1 VPNGYHGKI
10 LHVDLTRGAL
20 EEERPV
26 EAFYRKYMGGSALGM
41 YYLLHHTPANADPL
55 GPENTL
61 VLALSVLTGAPISGQ
76 SRMTAVAKSPLT
88 EAVGDSQCGGFF
100 PAELKF
106 AGFDAIVIRGRS
118 QSPVYLWIKDG
129 AAELRPADHLWGKV
143 TGVSEHMIREELAD
157 DRIEVLQCG
166 PAGENLVRFSAIM
179 NMSNRANGRTGMGA
193 VMGSKRLKA
202 VAVRGVDKPALADRR
217 GVIDMAR
224 WGAAN
229 FEDSGVYGLGLYGT
243 SEVVNSQNR
252 AGGLPTRNWGSG
264 FFEKAEALDGTT
276 MAKTILKERD
286 TCYACTVRC
295 KRVVEVSQGPYKVDP
310 LYGGPEYET
319 LATFGSY
326 CGVDDLRAIA
336 CASQLC
342 NMYGMDTISCGA
354 TIAWAMDCFEHGILT
369 KADTGGVELRFGDAA
384 AVVQVIQLIAKRE
397 GIGDLLAEGSARAA
411 AMVGRGAEELVVAVK
426 KQELPAHMPHVK
438 RSLGLIYAVNPF
450 GADHQSSE
458 HDTSWKSDLERMS
471 EIGLTEPVHPKV
483 LNEAKVRFALV
494 TEHAYSC
501 LDTVN
506 MCQFV
511 FGPAWHLYGMKQLV
525 AVVRSI
531 TGWDV
536 SLDELM
542 RLGERRLNMLRAF
555 NAREGIDRSRD
566 TLPKKLNKALTGGK
580 SDGLFVTQ
588 EEIEQ
593 AKDWYYAMAGWDVST
608 GTPTRPKLE
617 ELDLG
622 WVADELGL
630 EDVKRESFDAPSSCD

>member
-1 VPNGYHGKI
+1 VPYGYHGRI
-10 LHVDLTRGAL
+10 LHVDLTRGKI
-20 EEERPV
+20 EEERPD
-26 EAFYRKYMGGSALGM
+26 EAFYRQYMGGSALGL
-41 YYLLHHTPANADPL
+41 YYLLKNTPAKADPL

-118 QSPVYLWIKDG
+118 ETPVYLWVKDG
-129 AAELRPADHLWGKV
+129 TAQIRPADHLWGMV
-143 TGVSEHMIREELAD
+143 TGVAEQMIREELGD
-157 DRIEVLQCG
+157 DRIQVLQCG
-166 PAGENLVRFSAIM
+166 PAGEKLVRFAAMM

-193 VMGSKRLKA
+193 VMGSKNLKA
-202 VAVRGVDKPALADRR
+202 VAVRGGEKPALADRR

-224 WGAAN
+224 WGAAH

-243 SEVVNSQNR
+243 SEITNSQNR
-252 AGGLPTRNWGSG
+252 AGGLPTHNWDSG
-264 FFEKAEALDGTT
+264 FFENAEALDGTT

-295 KRVVEVSQGPYKVDP
+295 KRVVEVNDGPYKVDP

-319 LATFGSY
+319 LATFGAD

-336 CASQLC
+336 YVSQLC

-369 KADTGGVELRFGDAA
+369 TADTGGLELHYGDASA
-384 AVVQVIQLIAKRE
+384 ILRIVQMIGERQ
-397 GIGDLLAEGSARAA
+397 GFGDLLAEGSARAA
-411 AMVGRGAEELVVAVK
+411 TKVGRGAEDLVMTVK
-426 KQELPAHMPHVK
+426 KQELPAHMPQVK
-438 RSLGLIYAVNPF
+438 RSLGLVYAVNPF

-458 HDTSWKSDLERMS
+458 HDTSWKADLERMS
-471 EIGLTEPVHPKV
+471 EIGLTEPQHPKV
-483 LNEAKVRFALV
+483 LNEAKVRFALLG
-494 TEHAYSC
+494 EHAYSC

-525 AVVRSI
+525 ETVRVI

-555 NAREGIDRSRD
+555 NAREGLDRRHD
-566 TLPKKLNKALTGGK
+566 KLPKKLSKALTGGK

-588 EEIEQ
+588 EEVEQ
-593 AKDWYYAMAGWDVST
+593 AKDWYYAMAGWDVAT
-608 GTPTRPKLE
+608 GTPTRAKLE
-617 ELDLG
+617 ELEIG
-622 WVADELGL
+622 WVADQLGL
-630 EDVKRESFDAPSSCD
+630 

>member
-1 VPNGYHGKI
+1 VHVPYGYHGRI
-10 LHVDLTRGAL
+10 LHVDLTHGTL
-20 EEERPV
+20 EEEQPG
-26 EAFYRKYMGGSALGM
+26 EAFYRRYMGGSALGL
-41 YYLLHHTPANADPL
+41 YYLLHNTPPKADPY

-106 AGFDAIVIRGRS
+106 AGFDAVVIRG
-118 QSPVYLWIKDG
+118 QSPNPIYLWIKDG
-129 AAELRPADHLWGKV
+129 EAELRSAEHLWGKI
-143 TGVSEHMIREELAD
+143 TGEAERMIREELGD
-157 DRIEVLQCG
+157 DRIQVLQCG
-166 PAGENLVRFSAIM
+166 PAGEKMVRFSAIM

-193 VMGSKRLKA
+193 VMGSKKLKA
-202 VAVRGVDKPALADRR
+202 VAVRGSAKPNLADRR
-217 GVIDMAR
+217 AVIDMAR
-224 WGAAN
+224 WGAAH

-243 SEVVNSQNR
+243 AEVTNSQNR
-252 AGGLPTRNWGSG
+252 AGGLPTRNWESG
-264 FFEKAEALDGTT
+264 YFEDAEALDGTT

-286 TCYACTVRC
+286 TCYSCTVRC
-295 KRVVEVSQGPYKVDP
+295 KRVVEVNDGPYKVDP

-326 CGVDDLRAIA
+326 CGVDDLKAIA
-336 CASQLC
+336 FASQLC

-354 TIAWAMDCFEHGILT
+354 TIAWAMDCFEHGLLT
-369 KADTGGVELRFGDAA
+369 PEDTGGIEVRYGDAS
-384 AVVQVIQLIAKRE
+384 AVVKITEMIGKRE
-397 GIGDLLAEGSARAA
+397 GFGDLLAEGSARAA
-411 AMVGRGAEELVVAVK
+411 ARLGRGTEGLVVAVK
-426 KQELPAHMPHVK
+426 KQELPAHMPQVK

-458 HDTSWKSDLERMS
+458 HDTSWKADLERLS
-471 EIGLTEPVHPKV
+471 EIGLTEPQHPKI
-483 LNEAKVRFALV
+483 LNEAKVRFALL

-525 AVVRSI
+525 ETVQVI

-536 SLDELM
+536 TIDELM

-555 NAREGIDRSRD
+555 NAREGFDRSQD
-566 TLPKKLNKALTGGK
+566 TLPRKLNKALTGGK
-580 SDGLFVTQ
+580 SDSLFVTN

-593 AKDWYYAMAGWDVST
+593 AKDWYYAMAGWDVPT
-608 GTPTRPKLE
+608 GTPTRAKLE
-617 ELDLG
+617 ELEIG
-622 WVADELGL
+622 WVADEVGL
-630 EDVKRESFDAPSSCD
+630 